1 MYILSVEGGGIGFI
15 IYGMVEIDKFF
26 VDRVI
31 GEVKLRRLLDYEVNL
46 NDLMRSKFLVFI
58 YMINYVYIGFC

>member
-1 MYILSVEGGGIGFI
+1 MYILLVEGGGIGFI

-26 VDRVI
+26 VDRVT

-46 NDLMRSKFLVFI
+46 NDLMRSVFG
-58 YMINYVYIGFC
+58 VY